1 MALKLPIIGIDVKAG
16 PMEHYPSQYETFK
29 IQANEH
35 HNPGKIST
43 APELRIWQ
51 RRKLIMKVALFFVC
65 YVGVGLVLLLLDL

>member
-1 MALKLPIIGIDVKAG
+1 
-16 PMEHYPSQYETFK
+16 MEHYPSQYETFK

-35 HNPGKIST
+35 HNPGKANT
-43 APELRIWQ
+43 APELRIWL

>member
-1 MALKLPIIGIDVKAG
+1 MKAS
-16 PMEHYPSQYETFK
+16 PMERYHSQYETFK

-35 HNPGKIST
+35 HNPGKADT
-43 APELRIWQ
+43 APELRIWL